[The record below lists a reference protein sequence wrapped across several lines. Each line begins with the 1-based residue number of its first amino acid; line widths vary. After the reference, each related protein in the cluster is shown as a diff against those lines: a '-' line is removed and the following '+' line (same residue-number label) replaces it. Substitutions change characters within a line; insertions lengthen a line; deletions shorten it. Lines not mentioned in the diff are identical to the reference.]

1 MRRLF
6 YCDHHEIPLPPGHKF
21 PIRKYRLIREMLAG
35 DGQYALLPSE
45 PAEPATIERVHDPE
59 YVERFLAGELP
70 TAAQRRIGFP
80 WSEQLVKRTL
90 GSVGGTLA
98 ATADALAKGYGGNLA
113 GGTHHAFRG
122 EGSGFCVFNDIAVA
136 AVWARESRGIARAAV
151 VDLDV
156 HQGDGTALIFQ
167 DDEQVLTFSVHGRK
181 NFPFRKQRSKID
193 VELEDGT
200 GDDEYLN
207 AVESVLPQVFA
218 FEPQIV
224 FYQSGVDALG
234 SDLLG
239 RLALTQEGMERR
251 DQLVIGGC
259 KEHGIPLV
267 ITLGGGYGNPIEST
281 VLAHANTF
289 RVAFEQFGT
298 GQDDA
303 QVSRQESASFL
314 RKPAS

>member
-1 MRRLF
+1 
-6 YCDHHEIPLPPGHKF
+6 
-21 PIRKYRLIREMLAG
+21 
-35 DGQYALLPSE
+35 
-45 PAEPATIERVHDPE
+45 
-59 YVERFLAGELP
+59 
-70 TAAQRRIGFP
+70 
-80 WSEQLVKRTL
+80 
-90 GSVGGTLA
+90 
-98 ATADALAKGYGGNLA
+98 
-113 GGTHHAFRG
+113 
-122 EGSGFCVFNDIAVA
+122 
-136 AVWARESRGIARAAV
+136 
-151 VDLDV
+151 
-156 HQGDGTALIFQ
+156 LIFQ

-239 RLALTQEGMERR
+239 RLALTQEGMKHR